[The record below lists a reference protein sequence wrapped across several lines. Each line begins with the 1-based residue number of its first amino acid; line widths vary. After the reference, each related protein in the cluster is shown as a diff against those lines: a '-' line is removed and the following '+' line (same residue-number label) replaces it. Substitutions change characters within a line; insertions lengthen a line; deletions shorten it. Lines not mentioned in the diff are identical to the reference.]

1 MRPPGSAAKF
11 GRLTVK
17 CIGAS
22 NLAAASFVGQ
32 ADPYCML
39 RIGAQEQQT
48 KVAQGGGKKPAWG
61 DTFDFDISN
70 EKEMAIQVMDKEAM
84 GKDKLIG
91 QTTVSIMQWIAKGT
105 FDGEL
110 EIQDTQ
116 GKPAGNVSLSIKF
129 TKPGAGLGAPP
140 PPPGAPGPPMK
151 GGMGKGGGGAPGAP
165 PAYEAPRDPNGKFT
179 DQEIKEAFDAFDLDH
194 NHFVGA
200 AELRHV
206 LINIGEQVTDEE
218 VDEMIRMCDKDGDGQ
233 VSFEEF
239 YEMVTGGKKPPLSLL
254 GTPLAGDDMGGP
266 KGVGGPRGGAPGVSP
281 VIAARNERKNAL
293 DEFADTNSIKPETIK
308 KAFKRFQAI
317 DKDHSGMI
325 DYTEF
330 CEIMQVDPSPQ
341 CEKLFQLFDKD
352 KAGQIDVREFMIGL
366 SNFTGAGKEE
376 KLKFAFMVFDEDGNG
391 VITKQ
396 ELIKILKAN
405 HMASSDKEVMRKAE
419 TIMAQADKDGDGV
432 VSFDEFVIV
441 SKKFPNILF
450 PAYSLGK
457 KS

>member
-1 MRPPGSAAKF
+1 
-11 GRLTVK
+11 
-17 CIGAS
+17 
-22 NLAAASFVGQ
+22 
-32 ADPYCML
+32 
-39 RIGAQEQQT
+39 
-48 KVAQGGGKKPAWG
+48 
-61 DTFDFDISN
+61 
-70 EKEMAIQVMDKEAM
+70 M
-84 GKDKLIG
+84 GKDKPIG
-91 QTTVSIMQWIAKGT
+91 KTTVSIMQWIAKGT

-110 EIQDTQ
+110 EIQDSK
-116 GKPAGNVSLSIKF
+116 GKPAGSVQLSVKF
-129 TKPGAGLGAPP
+129 TKPGAGMAPP
-140 PPPGAPGPPMK
+140 PPPGGPRGPMK
-151 GGMGKGGGGAPGAP
+151 GGMGKGGKGGANAP

-266 KGVGGPRGGAPGVSP
+266 KGMGGPRSGAPGVSP
-281 VIAARNERKNAL
+281 VIQARNERKTAL

-341 CEKLFQLFDKD
+341 CEKLFQMFDKD

-457 KS
+457 KH

>member
-1 MRPPGSAAKF
+1 
-11 GRLTVK
+11 
-17 CIGAS
+17 
-22 NLAAASFVGQ
+22 
-32 ADPYCML
+32 
-39 RIGAQEQQT
+39 
-48 KVAQGGGKKPAWG
+48 
-61 DTFDFDISN
+61 
-70 EKEMAIQVMDKEAM
+70 
-84 GKDKLIG
+84 
-91 QTTVSIMQWIAKGT
+91 
-105 FDGEL
+105 
-110 EIQDTQ
+110 
-116 GKPAGNVSLSIKF
+116 
-129 TKPGAGLGAPP
+129 
-140 PPPGAPGPPMK
+140 
-151 GGMGKGGGGAPGAP
+151 
-165 PAYEAPRDPNGKFT
+165 
-179 DQEIKEAFDAFDLDH
+179 
-194 NHFVGA
+194 
-200 AELRHV
+200 
-206 LINIGEQVTDEE
+206 
-218 VDEMIRMCDKDGDGQ
+218 
-233 VSFEEF
+233 
-239 YEMVTGGKKPPLSLL
+239 MVTGGKKPPLSLL

-266 KGVGGPRGGAPGVSP
+266 KGMGGPRSGAPGVSP
-281 VIAARNERKNAL
+281 VIQARNERKTAL

-341 CEKLFQLFDKD
+341 CEKLFQMFDKD

-457 KS
+457 KH